1 MRDSEKKAL
10 SRREFGKAAAAVA
23 GLSLVPTLLSARLQD
38 PKPSPESA
46 VEKPATASSEAPS
59 EEALALAGI
68 VKLRYGS
75 RLNEEALKEITRSLD
90 GTLKAA
96 ATLRKEPLEN
106 SDGPAVVF
114 RAWRGE
120 HD

>member
-10 SRREFGKAAAAVA
+10 SRREFGKAAATVA
-23 GLSLVPTLLSARLQD
+23 GLSLVPSLMGAALPDTST
-38 PKPSPESA
+38 KPAAQP
-46 VEKPATASSEAPS
+46 EKPATPPSEALS

-75 RLNEEALKEITRSLD
+75 RLNEEAMKEITRSLD
-90 GTLKAA
+90 GTLKSAA
-96 ATLRKEPLEN
+96 VLRKAPLEN
-106 SDGPAVVF
+106 SDPPAVVF

>member
-1 MRDSEKKAL
+1 MRDSETKTI
-10 SRREFGKAAAAVA
+10 SRREFGKAAATAA
-23 GLSLVPTLLSARLQD
+23 GLSLVPTLIPAALQD
-38 PKPSPESA
+38 PKPAPGTA
-46 VEKPATASSEAPS
+46 QEKPPTGAAEAPS

-75 RLNEEALKEITRSLD
+75 RLNDAAMQEITRSLD
-90 GTLKAA
+90 GNLKSAT
-96 ATLRKEPLEN
+96 TLRKVPLQNGDE
-106 SDGPAVVF
+106 PAVVF

>member
-10 SRREFGKAAAAVA
+10 SRRDFGKAAAAVA
-23 GLSLVPTLLSARLQD
+23 GLSLVPSLMGAALQSPN
-38 PKPSPESA
+38 PKPEMPSG
-46 VEKPATASSEAPS
+46 KPATAPSEAPS

-75 RLNEEALKEITRSLD
+75 RLNEEALKEITRSLE
-90 GTLKAA
+90 GGLKTA
-96 ATLRKEPLEN
+96 ATLRKMPLEN
-106 SDGPAVVF
+106 SDGLAVVF

>member
-23 GLSLVPTLLSARLQD
+23 GLSLVPSLVSAALQD
-38 PKPSPESA
+38 PNAKPGADAASP
-46 VEKPATASSEAPS
+46 ASPPSEAPS

-68 VKLRYGS
+68 VKMRYGS
-75 RLNEEALKEITRSLD
+75 RLNDEAMKEITRSLD
-90 GTLKAA
+90 GSLKSA
-96 ATLRKEPLEN
+96 ATLRKAPLEN

>member
-10 SRREFGKAAAAVA
+10 SRREFGKAAATVA
-23 GLSLVPTLLSARLQD
+23 GLSLVPSLMGAALPDTSTKPEGQARPL
-38 PKPSPESA
+38 PEA
-46 VEKPATASSEAPS
+46 L
-59 EEALALAGI
+59 EEARALAGI

-75 RLNEEALKEITRSLD
+75 RLNEEAMKEITRSLD
-90 GTLKAA
+90 GTLKSAA
-96 ATLRKEPLEN
+96 ALRKVPLEN
-106 SDGPAVVF
+106 SDPPAVVF